1 MTKKIEIFLEQFSNH
16 PTVILIV
23 TSFSIMAA
31 RIYENQK
38 TAGDELL
45 RLLFD
50 QREPHVLLL
59 AQMQMGKSGTYWYT
73 LLEALKTEKVK
84 QVFLISGNREK
95 ELRAQVQEDRRA
107 YTQLYS
113 KSLRKRITILWGADL
128 TKFDSAIPEDT
139 LIVWDEAHYAQ
150 SLSNAPFKF
159 FQQSCL
165 EGLLNGTTTQEAE
178 KRNIRLL
185 TVSATPFSELLSKLD
200 EPSHKVVRL
209 QPSESYFGVKHY
221 LDNDRVKPS
230 FQINEDTAE
239 EMAEL
244 LSLYSDR
251 RGYMIVRL
259 MNTLD
264 RLQLL
269 VEQCERLDI
278 RYEIMNSRERTIE
291 VEDLKKKPEK
301 ATVVIISGMLRM
313 GKVMPK
319 EHISMVFEEKTPKNT
334 KHSDTGLQGLLGRVC
349 GHSSAPFDIDV
360 YIEPFMIDYA
370 SDYVESY
377 DSEQGPLC
385 RPAMNVRKQE
395 GYSRQKANTCVA
407 VMEDP
412 PKKGTRKELIKRALE
427 CFPELEGLTFHI
439 SNLDRK
445 THESTYN
452 NLLRGVSSKRV
463 DSTECLLYKRYSGEQ
478 PEVWVL
484 TNSFPDE
491 TSETSEQFGLVRD
504 ACVFKRVEV

>member
-1 MTKKIEIFLEQFSNH
+1 
-16 PTVILIV
+16 
-23 TSFSIMAA
+23 MAA

-45 RLLFD
+45 KLLFD

-95 ELRAQVQEDRRA
+95 ELRAQVREDRKS

-113 KSLRKRITILWGADL
+113 KSLRKRITILWGSDL
-128 TKFDSAIPEDT
+128 IKFDSVIPEDS

-165 EGLLNGTTTQEAE
+165 EGLLNGTAIEEA
-178 KRNIRLL
+178 KQRNIRLL
-185 TVSATPFSELLSKLD
+185 TVSATPFSELLSKIE

-209 QPSESYFGVKHY
+209 QPSESYFGVKYY
-221 LDNDRVKPS
+221 LENDRVKPS
-230 FQINEDTAE
+230 FEIKKDTAE
-239 EMAEL
+239 EIAEL
-244 LSLYSDR
+244 LSIYSHKQA
-251 RGYMIVRL
+251 YMIVRL
-259 MNTLD
+259 INTQD
-264 RLQLL
+264 RLRLV

-278 RYEIMNSRERTIE
+278 RYEIMNSKVRTID
-291 VEDLKKKPEK
+291 VNDLRNKPKE

-319 EHISMVFEEKTPKNT
+319 EHISVVFEEKTTKNSR
-334 KHSDTGLQGLLGRVC
+334 HSDTGLQGLMGRVC

-360 YIEPFMIDYA
+360 YIESSMIDYA

-377 DSEQGPLC
+377 HSELGPLC
-385 RPAMNVRKQE
+385 RPAMNVRKQQ
-395 GYSRQKANTCVA
+395 GYSRQQTNTCVA

-445 THESTYN
+445 TNASTYTA
-452 NLLRGVSSKRV
+452 LLRGQLSKHV
-463 DSTECLLYKRYSGEQ
+463 DSTECLLYKRYSGEC

-484 TNSFPDE
+484 TNSCPDE
-491 TSETSEQFGLVRD
+491 KEETREPLGLVRD
-504 ACVFKRVEV
+504 TCVFKRVEV

>member
-1 MTKKIEIFLEQFSNH
+1 
-16 PTVILIV
+16 
-23 TSFSIMAA
+23 MAA

-38 TAGDELL
+38 TAGEELL
-45 RLLFD
+45 KLLFD

-73 LLEALKTEKVK
+73 LLEALKTKKVK

-95 ELRAQVQEDRRA
+95 ELRAQVQKDRRD
-107 YTQLYS
+107 YTQLYA
-113 KSLRKRITILWGADL
+113 KSLRKQITVLWGSDL
-128 TKFDSAIPEDT
+128 TKFDSVIPEDS

-150 SLSNAPFKF
+150 SLANAPFKF

-165 EGLLNGTTTQEAE
+165 EGLLNGTATQEAE

-185 TVSATPFSELLSKLD
+185 TVSATPFSELLSKID
-200 EPSHKVVRL
+200 QPSHKVVRL
-209 QPSESYFGVKHY
+209 QPSESYFGVKYY
-221 LDNDRVKPS
+221 LENDRVKPS
-230 FQINEDTAE
+230 FEINENTVE
-239 EMAEL
+239 EMTEL
-244 LSLYSDR
+244 LSMYSDR
-251 RGYMIVRL
+251 QAYMIVRL
-259 MNTLD
+259 MNTRD

-278 RYEIMNSRERTIE
+278 NYEIINSNERTIE
-291 VEDLKKKPEK
+291 VEDLKRKPKE

-334 KHSDTGLQGLLGRVC
+334 KHSDTGLQGLMGRVC
-349 GHSSAPFDIDV
+349 GHSSAPFEIDV
-360 YIEPFMIDYA
+360 YIEPFMIEYA

-377 DSEQGPLC
+377 NSDQGPLC
-385 RPAMNVRKQE
+385 RPAMNVRKQR

-439 SNLDRK
+439 SDLDK
-445 THESTYN
+445 KSNESTYN
-452 NLLRGVSSKRV
+452 GLLSGVSSKHV

-484 TNSFPDE
+484 MNSCPDE
-491 TSETSEQFGLVRD
+491 KDEPREPFGLVRD
-504 ACVFKRVEV
+504 ECVFKRVEV